1 MGDFE
6 TTVYPGQTS
15 TEVWASALVEL
26 WTEDVMI
33 HHSIG
38 ETFRFFEELGESAVV
53 FYHNLKFDG
62 EFWIY
67 YLVRVLG
74 YKQAIELD
82 EENPQL
88 SQWIDK
94 KRMPR
99 HSFRY
104 QISDRGQW
112 YSILIRFGNHYLE
125 IRDSLKLLPF
135 SVKKLGK
142 DFKTRHQKLT
152 MEYVGKRYAG
162 CYISP
167 QEEEYIKNDVLV
179 VKEALEQMFSEG
191 HDQITIASCALTEYK
206 KLIGKHFFKAMYPN
220 LKENYPLDSEIY
232 GAADA
237 DAYIRKAYKGGWCY
251 VVKGKEHI
259 RYSNGLTC
267 DVNSLYPSVMSGESG
282 NKYPVGYPRFWTGN
296 DIPDKALGE
305 NKYFFIRIRT
315 RFYVKKGYLP
325 FIQIKG
331 NWMYGLNECLE
342 TSDYYDR
349 VTKTYHRW
357 LIDADG
363 NKVST
368 AVELTLTCTD
378 YYRFLQHY
386 DVEDFQILDGCY
398 FNTETGIFDMYI
410 NKYKEMKMQN
420 KGAKRAIAKLFLN
433 SLYGKMATSD
443 NSGFKMAFLKGE
455 DEIGFI
461 PIIQHDKDPV
471 FIPVGAAITSYAR
484 DFTIRAAQANYYGP
498 DKPGFV
504 YADTDSLH
512 ISGIP
517 VEKVRGVKIHDKD
530 FLCWKVETY
539 WDDAIFE
546 RQKTYIEH
554 VTHEDMKPVDKP
566 YYNIKCAGMPDRCK
580 WLFEASMSG
589 REFTQEEYEKLTPEE
604 IDFLFDDDG
613 HMIRRTM
620 DDFTIGLQVPSKLI
634 AKRIPGGIVL
644 QNSYFTMRGKIV

>member
-38 ETFRFFEELGESAVV
+38 ETFRFFEELGQSAVV

-62 EFWIY
+62 EYWIY

-74 YKQAIELD
+74 YKQAIEVD
-82 EENPQL
+82 EENPSL

-142 DFKTRHQKLT
+142 DFKTKHQKLT

-179 VKEALEQMFSEG
+179 VKEALEQMFAEG

-220 LKENYPLDSEIY
+220 LKENYPLDSQIY

-267 DVNSLYPSVMSGESG
+267 DVNSLY
-282 NKYPVGYPRFWTGN
+282 
-296 DIPDKALGE
+296 
-305 NKYFFIRIRT
+305 
-315 RFYVKKGYLP
+315 
-325 FIQIKG
+325 
-331 NWMYGLNECLE
+331 
-342 TSDYYDR
+342 
-349 VTKTYHRW
+349 
-357 LIDADG
+357 
-363 NKVST
+363 
-368 AVELTLTCTD
+368 
-378 YYRFLQHY
+378 
-386 DVEDFQILDGCY
+386 
-398 FNTETGIFDMYI
+398 
-410 NKYKEMKMQN
+410 
-420 KGAKRAIAKLFLN
+420 
-433 SLYGKMATSD
+433 
-443 NSGFKMAFLKGE
+443 
-455 DEIGFI
+455 
-461 PIIQHDKDPV
+461 
-471 FIPVGAAITSYAR
+471 
-484 DFTIRAAQANYYGP
+484 
-498 DKPGFV
+498 
-504 YADTDSLH
+504 
-512 ISGIP
+512 
-517 VEKVRGVKIHDKD
+517 
-530 FLCWKVETY
+530 
-539 WDDAIFE
+539 
-546 RQKTYIEH
+546 
-554 VTHEDMKPVDKP
+554 
-566 YYNIKCAGMPDRCK
+566 
-580 WLFEASMSG
+580 
-589 REFTQEEYEKLTPEE
+589 
-604 IDFLFDDDG
+604 
-613 HMIRRTM
+613 
-620 DDFTIGLQVPSKLI
+620 
-634 AKRIPGGIVL
+634 
-644 QNSYFTMRGKIV
+644 